1 MHVPGAVQPCPSCYA
16 YCVPRPPQNQ
26 HGIPPAPPIPRHAH
40 PPVVQQSPRGSP
52 GNSPHQSPHR
62 TQPRPLAPH
71 PQGCNHPPFP
81 GPRFGSLPHS
91 QPAPKIPPH
100 YNSLPHRQP
109 PPPNLPSHP
118 SRARSDVPPPPRHAA
133 FANAPKGLM
142 EGNRPPRLPAPEE
155 PLPAPPPHGALQQ
168 QHPVKNRRGVVVLR
182 REGASRPLITV
193 TSTAASCCRSSV
205 CVILLLTLSSNVLL
219 LILTLPGVKTWLIHS
234 RAVVAAFPPTALL
247 LLRDLPLLQR
257 LHHSNSSNNRMDSST
272 STTSPR
278 PLIPRCPPTPKCH
291 RPCPPR
297 PPGSS
302 SSLLWSTST
311 TTPTPSTPTPPSP
324 QPFTQLRY
332 GCLPH
337 THLVPPPPLAIQH
350 QQQQYQQQ
358 RLQQQHQQQLCSCH
372 HLHHHH
378 HHHIVDFNNEYCSL
392 VKVDRGY
399 CGKGPPGRGVGVGIT
414 KSYSIE
420 SSAPPIPPHHLH
432 HYASHLHQNASSHAR
447 RAQLQQAVSQPS
459 GVGLGGR
466 RQPPRGSAADDSG
479 NRNSRWRG
487 SGSQG
492 TGQGY
497 ELSQDLADMRL
508 EMLERRYG
516 GAVARRA
523 AITIQRAYRHYAMY
537 KKFRSITATAKAQE
551 KRLSRRFTVD
561 VPEWSEPGQ
570 HCHDAEHIIRSEFDQ
585 LQRNLSAAVYGEGR
599 RPARSLSM
607 RDSPR
612 TSATGSITTTAATT
626 RPQQDDNYDLH
637 DTIASMSDSSL
648 YCHVSAQSPLTPT
661 TTVTPSHT
669 HARNGSGDYQQQQ
682 TDLGLYAS
690 AKELKYFSSE
700 DSGLGSQDSASLGR
714 GNVAQRGVRPGAKKV
729 PPEVPRRSSSIKS
742 SESGGSI
749 DRSADNGSMSSVQSS
764 GSDSSLSQSNSDRA
778 TPLSTHDQVDN
789 SDYHPTSPI
798 WKRKNQ
804 MSTSEVIYD
813 DKRLSNISE
822 NSEDSLQSHSSEGMT
837 YSQTIPSQ
845 IPHSARYANAHFNH
859 TPHLPKVPEV
869 VRKRQYRVGLNL
881 FNKKPEKGITYLI
894 GRGFLENS
902 SQAVAK
908 FLLTRKGLSK
918 QMIGEYLGNLQNNF
932 NMAVLECFAQEID
945 LSGMQVDVALRK
957 FQTHFR
963 MPGEAQ
969 KIERLVQ
976 VFAQRYCQCNRDI
989 VAKLRD
995 PETIFVM
1002 AFAIIMLNTD
1012 LHTASMKQEKRMKL
1026 EDFIKN
1032 LRGIDDGYDIER
1044 EMLEGMYQRIKSQE
1058 FRIGHDHVTQVL
1070 KVQQTMVGKK
1080 PNLAL
1085 PHRRLVCYCRLYE
1098 IPDVN
1103 KRERVG
1109 VHQREVFLFNDL
1121 LVVTKIFSKKK
1132 SSVTYTFRQSFPL
1145 AGLSVTTKEVPYY
1158 PYLMEIRQRVDSKLL
1173 ITFNARNEHDRSKF
1187 CEDLKE
1193 SICEMDEM
1201 ENLRIE
1207 GELER
1212 QKASLRASRPNSTT
1226 DNRDSGVADMEL
1238 LTTCS
1243 TEKNGTLKS
1252 DSTLKRSALS
1262 NSLLDIHEA
1271 EIGGQSVRRGSVG
1284 SLDSGMSVSFQSTSA
1299 SNETSPAGGP
1309 LPSLYFKSSPVDLQQ
1324 HPNLHRRTLTSNTSF
1339 LGQLFRPR
1347 RTSRSDLSS
1356 AGVEV

>member
-1 MHVPGAVQPCPSCYA
+1 MKKFNFFKPFVKSRSRDSMFGSRTLLTEGVGEVGGTSFKNASGLRRASSAKERGGHYAGHEFLDSRPPVPGKEVSVTGCADDVNDEIAVSETAHGDSTVSDLTSDARCPISGDGS
-16 YCVPRPPQNQ
+16 VPQAGEDTEQLRLIQVLGGDEEVLVSSSAAHVADTLADDDDENDDDTIVGDETLPNVDELLEDSFPQEEVEPSILTQ
-26 HGIPPAPPIPRHAH
+26 GGE
-40 PPVVQQSPRGSP
+40 SS
-52 GNSPHQSPHR
+52 HR
-62 TQPRPLAPH
+62 LEQCGMETVGA
-71 PQGCNHPPFP
+71 
-81 GPRFGSLPHS
+81 
-91 QPAPKIPPH
+91 
-100 YNSLPHRQP
+100 
-109 PPPNLPSHP
+109 
-118 SRARSDVPPPPRHAA
+118 SDVIEI
-133 FANAPKGLM
+133 L
-142 EGNRPPRLPAPEE
+142 
-155 PLPAPPPHGALQQ
+155 
-168 QHPVKNRRGVVVLR
+168 LR
-182 REGASRPLITV
+182 RKDSELDNVVTPAKGPQPKTCSFISCGEVDSENELSALKGAGTCEGKEKS
-193 TSTAASCCRSSV
+193 
-205 CVILLLTLSSNVLL
+205 
-219 LILTLPGVKTWLIHS
+219 GKEH
-234 RAVVAAFPPTALL
+234 
-247 LLRDLPLLQR
+247 
-257 LHHSNSSNNRMDSST
+257 
-272 STTSPR
+272 
-278 PLIPRCPPTPKCH
+278 TPCKGDGC
-291 RPCPPR
+291 
-297 PPGSS
+297 GSS
-302 SSLLWSTST
+302 QSSSEKNVQEKQS
-311 TTPTPSTPTPPSP
+311 
-324 QPFTQLRY
+324 
-332 GCLPH
+332 
-337 THLVPPPPLAIQH
+337 
-350 QQQQYQQQ
+350 
-358 RLQQQHQQQLCSCH
+358 
-372 HLHHHH
+372 
-378 HHHIVDFNNEYCSL
+378 SL

-804 MSTSEVIYD
+804 
-813 DKRLSNISE
+813 
-822 NSEDSLQSHSSEGMT
+822 
-837 YSQTIPSQ
+837 
-845 IPHSARYANAHFNH
+845 
-859 TPHLPKVPEV
+859 VPEV

-1271 EIGGQSVRRGSVG
+1271 V
-1284 SLDSGMSVSFQSTSA
+1284 
-1299 SNETSPAGGP
+1299 
-1309 LPSLYFKSSPVDLQQ
+1309 
-1324 HPNLHRRTLTSNTSF
+1324 H
-1339 LGQLFRPR
+1339 
-1347 RTSRSDLSS
+1347 
-1356 AGVEV
+1356 

>member
-1 MHVPGAVQPCPSCYA
+1 MEDKD
-16 YCVPRPPQNQ
+16 
-26 HGIPPAPPIPRHAH
+26 AH
-40 PPVVQQSPRGSP
+40 IER
-52 GNSPHQSPHR
+52 
-62 TQPRPLAPH
+62 L
-71 PQGCNHPPFP
+71 
-81 GPRFGSLPHS
+81 
-91 QPAPKIPPH
+91 
-100 YNSLPHRQP
+100 
-109 PPPNLPSHP
+109 
-118 SRARSDVPPPPRHAA
+118 SR
-133 FANAPKGLM
+133 
-142 EGNRPPRLPAPEE
+142 ECE
-155 PLPAPPPHGALQQ
+155 ALKKELEKSMQE
-168 QHPVKNRRGVVVLR
+168 RD
-182 REGASRPLITV
+182 
-193 TSTAASCCRSSV
+193 
-205 CVILLLTLSSNVLL
+205 VLL
-219 LILTLPGVKTWLIHS
+219 CEVNRLKFELQMSDLKRLKEEEAIEVRNKLSRSRNRYPILIKRYGSGVNN
-234 RAVVAAFPPTALL
+234 VVHCS
-247 LLRDLPLLQR
+247 LRCKPRYVRFSCVGLELPL
-257 LHHSNSSNNRMDSST
+257 S
-272 STTSPR
+272 
-278 PLIPRCPPTPKCH
+278 
-291 RPCPPR
+291 
-297 PPGSS
+297 
-302 SSLLWSTST
+302 
-311 TTPTPSTPTPPSP
+311 
-324 QPFTQLRY
+324 
-332 GCLPH
+332 
-337 THLVPPPPLAIQH
+337 
-350 QQQQYQQQ
+350 
-358 RLQQQHQQQLCSCH
+358 
-372 HLHHHH
+372 
-378 HHHIVDFNNEYCSL
+378 SL

-399 CGKGPPGRGVGVGIT
+399 CGKGPPGRGLGVGIT

-492 TGQGY
+492 AGQGY

-612 TSATGSITTTAATT
+612 TSATGSVTTTAATT

-714 GNVAQRGVRPGAKKV
+714 GNISQRGGRPGAKKV

-749 DRSADNGSMSSVQSS
+749 DSTAVLSTANHRVHCHPPSLTPPSSTPSSLTSEGGHSERGALRRSADNGSMSSVQSS

-804 MSTSEVIYD
+804 
-813 DKRLSNISE
+813 
-822 NSEDSLQSHSSEGMT
+822 
-837 YSQTIPSQ
+837 
-845 IPHSARYANAHFNH
+845 
-859 TPHLPKVPEV
+859 VPEV

>member
-1 MHVPGAVQPCPSCYA
+1 MEDKD
-16 YCVPRPPQNQ
+16 
-26 HGIPPAPPIPRHAH
+26 AH
-40 PPVVQQSPRGSP
+40 IER
-52 GNSPHQSPHR
+52 
-62 TQPRPLAPH
+62 L
-71 PQGCNHPPFP
+71 
-81 GPRFGSLPHS
+81 
-91 QPAPKIPPH
+91 
-100 YNSLPHRQP
+100 
-109 PPPNLPSHP
+109 
-118 SRARSDVPPPPRHAA
+118 SR
-133 FANAPKGLM
+133 
-142 EGNRPPRLPAPEE
+142 ECE
-155 PLPAPPPHGALQQ
+155 ALKKELEKSMQE
-168 QHPVKNRRGVVVLR
+168 RD
-182 REGASRPLITV
+182 
-193 TSTAASCCRSSV
+193 
-205 CVILLLTLSSNVLL
+205 VLL
-219 LILTLPGVKTWLIHS
+219 CEVNRLKFELQMSDLKRLKEEEAIEVRNKLSRSRNRYPILIK
-234 RAVVAAFPPTALL
+234 
-247 LLRDLPLLQR
+247 
-257 LHHSNSSNNRMDSST
+257 
-272 STTSPR
+272 
-278 PLIPRCPPTPKCH
+278 
-291 RPCPPR
+291 
-297 PPGSS
+297 
-302 SSLLWSTST
+302 
-311 TTPTPSTPTPPSP
+311 
-324 QPFTQLRY
+324 RY
-332 GCLPH
+332 GSGVNNVVH
-337 THLVPPPPLAIQH
+337 
-350 QQQQYQQQ
+350 
-358 RLQQQHQQQLCSCH
+358 CSLRCKPS
-372 HLHHHH
+372 
-378 HHHIVDFNNEYCSL
+378 SL

-399 CGKGPPGRGVGVGIT
+399 CGKGPPGRGLGVGIT

-492 TGQGY
+492 AGQGY

-612 TSATGSITTTAATT
+612 TSATGSVTTTAATT

-714 GNVAQRGVRPGAKKV
+714 GNISQRGGRPGAKKV

-749 DRSADNGSMSSVQSS
+749 DSTAVLSTANHRVHCHPPSLTPPSSTPSSLTSEGGHSERGALRRSADNGSMSSVQSS

-798 WKRKNQ
+798 WKRKNQQ

>member
-1 MHVPGAVQPCPSCYA
+1 MHVPVGVQPCPSCYA

-40 PPVVQQSPRGSP
+40 QPVVQQSPRGSP

-62 TQPRPLAPH
+62 TQPRPLQLAPPH
-71 PQGCNHPPFP
+71 PQGCHHPPFP

-109 PPPNLPSHP
+109 PPPPPPNLPSHLTHL
-118 SRARSDVPPPPRHAA
+118 SRGRIDGPPPPRHAA
-133 FANAPKGLM
+133 FPASHPNGPDVM

-155 PLPAPPPHGALQQ
+155 SPPPPPPPHGSLQHPSCQKQIRCVGLSTGQPQHYSNIHSAVMIPQLRGLQQ
-168 QHPVKNRRGVVVLR
+168 QQQQQQQRAHPPP
-182 REGASRPLITV
+182 AS
-193 TSTAASCCRSSV
+193 
-205 CVILLLTLSSNVLL
+205 
-219 LILTLPGVKTWLIHS
+219 
-234 RAVVAAFPPTALL
+234 
-247 LLRDLPLLQR
+247 
-257 LHHSNSSNNRMDSST
+257 
-272 STTSPR
+272 
-278 PLIPRCPPTPKCH
+278 PRCPNIAHSQPCYGSGTLSLRGGPPPSPSPQQQQQANGLHLHHQAPSNPQMTPH
-291 RPCPPR
+291 SHPHPHPHPQGPAPLPSPGHPPPCYGQLPPPR
-297 PPGSS
+297 PPP
-302 SSLLWSTST
+302 L
-311 TTPTPSTPTPPSP
+311 PPPLPPP

-337 THLVPPPPLAIQH
+337 THLVPPPPLAIQKQ

-358 RLQQQHQQQLCSCH
+358 RQQQQQQQQQLCSCVSH
-372 HLHHHH
+372 NHLHHH
-378 HHHIVDFNNEYCSL
+378 HHHIVDFNNEYCSP

-414 KSYSIE
+414 KAYSIE
-420 SSAPPIPPHHLH
+420 SSAPPVPPHHLH
-432 HYASHLHQNASSHAR
+432 HYSSHLHHNASNHGR

-459 GVGLGGR
+459 GVGHGGR
-466 RQPPRGSAADDSG
+466 RQPTRGSAADDSG
-479 NRNSRWRG
+479 NRNGRWRG

-492 TGQGY
+492 MGQGY

-561 VPEWSEPGQ
+561 VPEWSESGQ
-570 HCHDAEHIIRSEFDQ
+570 HCQDAEHFIRSEFDQ

-607 RDSPR
+607 RDTPR
-612 TSATGSITTTAATT
+612 TSAAANVTMTSVTT
-626 RPQQDDNYDLH
+626 RLQQEENYDLQ
-637 DTIASMSDSSL
+637 DTLASMSDSSL

-661 TTVTPSHT
+661 TTLTPAHT
-669 HARNGSGDYQQQQ
+669 HVRNGSGDYQQQQ
-682 TDLGLYAS
+682 SDGTLYSAS
-690 AKELKYFSSE
+690 KELKYFSSE
-700 DSGLGSQDSASLGR
+700 DSGLGTQDSGSLGR
-714 GNVAQRGVRPGAKKV
+714 GNISQRNVRPSGKKV

-742 SESGGSI
+742 NESGGSI
-749 DRSADNGSMSSVQSS
+749 DSSAVLSSANHRVHCHPPSLTPPSSTPSSLTSEGGHSEKGALRRSADNGSMSSVQSS

-804 MSTSEVIYD
+804 
-813 DKRLSNISE
+813 
-822 NSEDSLQSHSSEGMT
+822 
-837 YSQTIPSQ
+837 
-845 IPHSARYANAHFNH
+845 
-859 TPHLPKVPEV
+859 VPEV

-932 NMAVLECFAQEID
+932 NMAVLECFAQEVD

-1044 EMLEGMYQRIKSQE
+1044 EMLEGMYQRIKAQE

-1145 AGLSVTTKEVPYY
+1145 AGLSVSTNEVPYY
-1158 PYLMEIRQRVDSKLL
+1158 PYIMEIRQRVDSKLL

-1238 LTTCS
+1238 LTS

-1271 EIGGQSVRRGSVG
+1271 EIGGQSVRRGRVG
-1284 SLDSGMSVSFQSTSA
+1284 SLDSGMSVSFQSTRA
-1299 SNETSPAGGP
+1299 SNETSPASGP
-1309 LPSLYFKSSPVDLQQ
+1309 LPSLNFRSSEGDLQQ
-1324 HPNLHRRTLTSNTSF
+1324 HPNHLWRSLTANTSF
-1339 LGQLFRPR
+1339 FGQLFRPR
-1347 RTSRSDLSS
+1347 RTSYSDASS
-1356 AGVEV
+1356 SGVEV